1 MSSFSPDSKSRVG
14 RGDQNLIKNCLCLLA
29 FWFVLDFRYI
39 YVDVNFVVDVNSD
52 VGVSVDINVDTSQ
65 EARAACFQL

>member
-1 MSSFSPDSKSRVG
+1 MS
-14 RGDQNLIKNCLCLLA
+14 
-29 FWFVLDFRYI
+29 DFRYI
-39 YVDVNFVVDVNSD
+39 NVDVNFVVDVNSD

>member
-1 MSSFSPDSKSRVG
+1 MFA
-14 RGDQNLIKNCLCLLA
+14 A
-29 FWFVLDFRYI
+29 FLFVLDFWYI

-52 VGVSVDINVDTSQ
+52 VGVSVDVNVDTLQ

>member
-1 MSSFSPDSKSRVG
+1 M
-14 RGDQNLIKNCLCLLA
+14 
-29 FWFVLDFRYI
+29 LDFRYI

-52 VGVSVDINVDTSQ
+52 VGVSVDVNVDTSQ

>member
-1 MSSFSPDSKSRVG
+1 MFA
-14 RGDQNLIKNCLCLLA
+14 A
-29 FWFVLDFRYI
+29 FLFVLDFWYI
-39 YVDVNFVVDVNSD
+39 YVDVNSD

>member
-1 MSSFSPDSKSRVG
+1 M
-14 RGDQNLIKNCLCLLA
+14 
-29 FWFVLDFRYI
+29 LDFRYI
-39 YVDVNFVVDVNSD
+39 YVDVNFVVEVNSD